1 MERRYL
7 VVGNGGREHALA
19 WKLAQ
24 RDGSRVFV
32 ASGNA
37 GIAADPF
44 IESCSSVS
52 PNDVEGI
59 ASLAEKLAV
68 HLTVVGPETPLC
80 GGLVNTLRARR
91 LPVFG
96 PTRACAELEASKHFA
111 KEIMAAAGIATA
123 DYRVF
128 DDFDLALKHVHTR
141 PHPCVIKADGL
152 AGGKGVVISLDPSF
166 SATTL
171 REFMQDERFGAA
183 SRSVVIEDFL
193 VGPEV
198 SFMVVCDGK
207 TAYPLATSRDH
218 KRLLDGDLGPNT
230 GGMGAIVP
238 SPDTSQDLENLLM
251 SIVINP
257 VLEVMNDRKT
267 PYTGFLYAGLMLT
280 PDGPRVLE
288 FNVRLG
294 DPETQALL
302 FGMKDDLGTALES
315 AAAGHA
321 IPMGE
326 FDPACCVVLASG
338 GYPNEVDV
346 GHEILGL
353 ELDMPDTYVFHA
365 GTASSAGQLVNAG
378 GRVLSVTA
386 RGATPALAS
395 ARAYERAS
403 KIAFDG
409 MQFRRDIG
417 A

>member
-24 RDGSRVFV
+24 HDGARIFV

-37 GIAADPF
+37 GIAADPHV
-44 IESCSSVS
+44 EACSSVS

-68 HLTVVGPETPLC
+68 HLTVVGPEAPLC
-80 GGLVNTLRARR
+80 GGLVNTLRARG

-96 PTRACAELEASKHFA
+96 PTRGCAELEASKYFA
-111 KEIMAAAGIATA
+111 KEIMAAAGIETA
-123 DYRVF
+123 NYRVF
-128 DDFDLALKHVHTR
+128 DELEHALAHVHAR

-152 AGGKGVVISLDPSF
+152 TGGKGVVISSDPLF
-166 SATTL
+166 SAETL
-171 REFMQDERFGAA
+171 RDFMENGRFGE
-183 SRSVVIEDFL
+183 SSKSVLIEDFL

-198 SFMVVCDGK
+198 SFMAVSDGK

-218 KRLLDGDLGPNT
+218 KRLLEGDFGPNT

-238 SPDTSQDLENLLM
+238 SPDTSPELEQLLM
-251 SIVINP
+251 TRVIEP
-257 VLEVMNDRKT
+257 VLHVMNERKT

-302 FGMKDDLGTALES
+302 FGMRDDLGTALES

-338 GYPNEVDV
+338 GYPNAPDI
-346 GHEILGL
+346 GHGIRGL
-353 ELDMPDTYVFHA
+353 ELATQDTYVFHA
-365 GTASSAGQLVNAG
+365 GTAASEGHLVNSG

-386 RGATPALAS
+386 RGETAAI
-395 ARAYERAS
+395 AREKAYERAS
-403 KIAFDG
+403 TIDFDG
-409 MQFRRDIG
+409 MCFRSDIG
-417 A
+417 T